1 MTWTLDKSRP
11 ICPQICE
18 LICVAVAN
26 GELAAGERLL
36 SVREIALLA
45 GVNPNTVQ
53 KSFEELER
61 RGVIHS
67 VRCSGWYV
75 NENTS
80 AAVEELG
87 SLRIK
92 KTEDKKAKTP
102 FDEAGKMVYQKAF
115 RKGLAWVP
123 AGHILRMS
131 PPIIMPDEVAMKG
144 MDIIEEAI
152 VETQKELLG

>member
-18 LICVAVAN
+18 MICASVAS
-26 GELAAGERLL
+26 GEFSAGEKLL
-36 SVREIALLA
+36 SVREVALLA

-75 NENTS
+75 NEDTS
-80 AAVEELG
+80 SAVEELA

-92 KTEDKKAKTP
+92 KTEEYLAEMAQLGCSPEEVIEYIKKCQ
-102 FDEAGKMVYQKAF
+102 G
-115 RKGLAWVP
+115 G
-123 AGHILRMS
+123 
-131 PPIIMPDEVAMKG
+131 
-144 MDIIEEAI
+144 
-152 VETQKELLG
+152 TQ